1 MEKNRN
7 ATSIQSRTEKR
18 SQVPNDSLTSI
29 LLSVSGLVSFLPS
42 VSGLVSFLPSVPGL
56 DSFLP
61 SAFGNYRVRNDA
73 PKYRVAQMLQILVMH
88 VSNF

>member
-7 ATSIQSRTEKR
+7 ATSIPSRTEKR

-29 LLSVSGLVSFLPS
+29 LLS

>member
-7 ATSIQSRTEKR
+7 ATSIPSRTEKR

-29 LLSVSGLVSFLPS
+29 LLS

-88 VSNF
+88 VSDF